1 MNALELYKRL
11 PRKNCGACSLKTCMP
26 FAVSVVKGD
35 TPLEECPLLAPGDRE
50 ALQASVAQG
59 DWREEL
65 IRKLSEEVRGIR
77 FEEVAAG
84 LGARLADGA
93 LLLRCFGRDFTVAP
107 DGTIVGAGKTTPWI
121 RILILHYIR
130 TRGSAALSGTWSA
143 YAELKAGLVKASSF
157 ERDCEVPLLAC
168 FRRDRQGTAAAL
180 ERMGAR
186 RGEGFPTADAWVI
199 DLLPKVPVAVLFWP
213 AEEEFP
219 ARVRVLFD
227 ATADRFLDAEC
238 LIFLVEGLV
247 KNLEAQL
254 P

>member
-11 PRKNCGACSLKTCMP
+11 PRKNCGECSLKACMP

-35 TPLEECPLLAPGDRE
+35 ALLEECPLLAPADRE
-50 ALQASVAQG
+50 ALQASVVQG

-65 IRKLSEEVRGIR
+65 ILKLSAEIGGVD
-77 FEEVAAG
+77 FAANAAG
-84 LGARLADGA
+84 IGAQLVDGA
-93 LLLRCFGRDFTVAP
+93 LQLRCFGRDFTVAL
-107 DGTIVGAGKTTPWI
+107 DGTIRTAGKTTPWI

-130 TRGSAALSGTWSA
+130 TAGKAPVSGTWAA

-168 FRRDRQGTAAAL
+168 FRRDAGRTAAAL

-186 RGEGFPTADAWVI
+186 RAAGFPTADAWVI
-199 DLLPKVPVAVLFWP
+199 DLLPKVPVAVLHWP

-227 ATADRFLDAEC
+227 ATADQFLDAES
-238 LIFLVEGLV
+238 LIFLGEGLV
-247 KNLEAQL
+247 KNLEAQVA
-254 P
+254 